1 MKITIEN
8 YRGFDIE
15 FDTNCEKFQCI
26 VTEGNTKES
35 KSFSAVK
42 KFVDDYK
49 KDNQDFKPF
58 YVVSNP
64 ENRMYREKERLKII
78 GIRKDGRFMA
88 ETKSGDKKQ
97 ISDYDL
103 KDYILDVETNER
115 YFTLLEQFDSEQK
128 AFLKEHKEKVEKVYD
143 NMQLVTLKE
152 HKQTLI
158 G

>member
-26 VTEGNTKES
+26 VSDDNTKES

-42 KFVDDYK
+42 KFIDGYK
-49 KDNQDFKPF
+49 KDNQNFKPF
-58 YVVSNP
+58 YVVSSP
-64 ENRMYREKERLKII
+64 KNRMYRKKERLKII

-97 ISDYDL
+97 ISNHEL
-103 KDYILDVETNER
+103 EDYILEVETNER
-115 YFTLLEQFDSEQK
+115 YFILLEQFDAEQK
-128 AFLKEHKEKVEKVYD
+128 AFNEEHKEKVKQVYN
-143 NMQLVTLKE
+143 NMQLTTLKE
-152 HKQTLI
+152 HKQPLI
-158 G
+158 D

>member
-15 FDTNCEKFQCI
+15 FDTDYEKFQCI
-26 VTEGNTKES
+26 VSEDNTKES

-49 KDNQDFKPF
+49 KDNQNFNPF

-64 ENRMYREKERLKII
+64 QNRMYCEKERLKII
-78 GIRKDGRFMA
+78 GIRNDGRFMA
-88 ETKSGDKKQ
+88 ETKNGDKKQ

-103 KDYILDVETNER
+103 KDYILEVDSNER
-115 YFTLLEQFDSEQK
+115 YFTLLEQFDAEQK
-128 AFLKEHKEKVEKVYD
+128 AFNKEHKEKVEKVYN

-152 HKQTLI
+152 HKQTII

>member
-15 FDTNCEKFQCI
+15 FDTDCEKFQCI
-26 VTEGNTKES
+26 VTEDNTKES

-49 KDNQDFKPF
+49 KDNQNFKPF

-64 ENRMYREKERLKII
+64 QNRMYRKKERLKII
-78 GIRKDGRFMA
+78 GVRKDGRFMA

-103 KDYILDVETNER
+103 KDYILEVETNER
-115 YFTLLEQFDSEQK
+115 YFTLLEQFDAEQK
-128 AFLKEHKEKVEKVYD
+128 EFLKEYKENVEKVYN
-143 NMQLVTLKE
+143 NMQLVTLEK